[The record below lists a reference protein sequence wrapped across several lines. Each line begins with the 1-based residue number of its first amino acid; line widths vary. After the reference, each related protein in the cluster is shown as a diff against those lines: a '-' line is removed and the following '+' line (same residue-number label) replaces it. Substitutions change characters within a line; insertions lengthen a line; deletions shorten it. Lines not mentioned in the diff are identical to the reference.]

1 MAHPFVVVEPVQVR
15 IGVLAL
21 QGAFAEHVEML
32 HSIPASGSAG
42 TASGS
47 GSSSSSG
54 GSSRGRKTALPPPQR
69 ACLAREVRTPA
80 ELVGLHGLILPG
92 GESTAMHILG
102 RENGMWDSLREWV
115 RDGRPIWGTCAGMIL
130 LSDALVGQKLGGQG
144 VIGGLDVVTR
154 RNYFGSQVR
163 SFQCALRVPRELLV
177 SGAFGSAST
186 NNGCEDGGDAAMPY
200 MAHFIRAPAIVAVG
214 PRAQII
220 CTVPRPADDNDG
232 DGAAAAGGGGR
243 CSGFASAGDAAA
255 NGPARSLVPRVV
267 PGLLKP
273 AHGVDQRTIAGEG
286 GAHDGN
292 DDDTAAAATAAAPP
306 AAPPVVEFPDKVVV
320 AVQQGNLLA
329 TSFHPE
335 LGSDTRWHRHF
346 VAVVQAAAAAAA
358 AATEL

>member
-1 MAHPFVVVEPVQVR
+1 MAQSFVVVEPMQVR

-32 HSIPASGSAG
+32 HSIPAN
-42 TASGS
+42 
-47 GSSSSSG
+47 GSSSSSSSSSSS

-69 ACLAREVRTPA
+69 ACLACEVRTPA

-102 RENGMWDSLREWV
+102 RENGMWDSLRKWV
-115 RDGRPIWGTCAGMIL
+115 RDGRPVWGTCAGMIL

-163 SFQCALRVPRELLV
+163 SFQCALRVPGELLV
-177 SGAFGSAST
+177 SGAF
-186 NNGCEDGGDAAMPY
+186 DGGGGGGGGGEDEGGAAMPY

-220 CTVPRPADDNDG
+220 CTVPRPADDGDG
-232 DGAAAAGGGGR
+232 DGAAGGDR
-243 CSGFASAGDAAA
+243 CSGFASAGDASA
-255 NGPARSLVPRVV
+255 NGPSRSLVPRVV

-286 GAHDGN
+286 GAHGGN
-292 DDDTAAAATAAAPP
+292 DDDAAAAATTAAAPP

-358 AATEL
+358 ATEL